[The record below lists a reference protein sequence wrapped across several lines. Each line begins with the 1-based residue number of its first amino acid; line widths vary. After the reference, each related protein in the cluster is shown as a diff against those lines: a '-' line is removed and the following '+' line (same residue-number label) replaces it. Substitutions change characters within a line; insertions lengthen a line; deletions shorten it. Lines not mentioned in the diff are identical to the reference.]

1 MKRLSTHRFSTDW
14 SLCCICQS
22 SVDSGSLKVEKLADQ
37 FLIFWENGLLPFD
50 ASLVS
55 DGQVHGKP
63 NFKECMLRNNAVY
76 HHDCYSN
83 FSDYKLH
90 IKLKSKKR
98 KLEKSTENA
107 GPSKSLRSHCENV
120 PSMVMCYIC
129 GEEDMLCNLHAA
141 GAKGATKDKLNY
153 SNVEQQTSKYREMAT
168 FLGKKAL
175 LSRPMIGDLGA
186 NSIFDHLNCY
196 VRLVYE
202 YNAAVMKQKNSSD
215 YIDVEAIQA
224 SAIDKVVGYICD
236 TESENSGSVFF
247 VDDMEGIYLTYL
259 SEHGIERESHVSR
272 FAPKILQE
280 VPSLETR
287 KSGKRLVF
295 CFSDTINSVLTK
307 HLSDHGGFIS
317 KVRKFVTPIRQDMS
331 RRKNQFSGCVEDGD
345 QKKSISILLLTLIN
359 MLVDGHA
366 DIENDCS
373 QATLSIAQC
382 ITFNMRKKE
391 GSQHFDIVPS
401 SWKSEGNPFCS
412 VHQFENLCNGWI
424 INSY

>member
-1 MKRLSTHRFSTDW
+1 
-14 SLCCICQS
+14 
-22 SVDSGSLKVEKLADQ
+22 
-37 FLIFWENGLLPFD
+37 
-50 ASLVS
+50 
-55 DGQVHGKP
+55 
-63 NFKECMLRNNAVY
+63 
-76 HHDCYSN
+76 
-83 FSDYKLH
+83 
-90 IKLKSKKR
+90 
-98 KLEKSTENA
+98 
-107 GPSKSLRSHCENV
+107 
-120 PSMVMCYIC
+120 
-129 GEEDMLCNLHAA
+129 
-141 GAKGATKDKLNY
+141 
-153 SNVEQQTSKYREMAT
+153 
-168 FLGKKAL
+168 
-175 LSRPMIGDLGA
+175 
-186 NSIFDHLNCY
+186 
-196 VRLVYE
+196 
-202 YNAAVMKQKNSSD
+202 
-215 YIDVEAIQA
+215 
-224 SAIDKVVGYICD
+224 
-236 TESENSGSVFF
+236 
-247 VDDMEGIYLTYL
+247 MEGIYLTYL